1 VRSVTTALEVL
12 REASPVVAE
21 QVQRGELAVS
31 RAVKLLKAVPDKRKQ
46 TTIANKGKD
55 AIADALG
62 ENEPLEITEA
72 VKRLRDHVFSTIE
85 RYPKHG
91 LRLAPDHLRQVA
103 DEIDVGVKNG
113 HFPES
118 AAVVGKA
125 TAPEPDEP
133 ADGWCLICGSTAN
146 CDCAEKFGSPAE
158 VLGQRDVD
166 EPALVTCRYCHRQVE
181 PDEDGA
187 CPRCREP
194 DVDKDDAG
202 PAEIA
207 PPPQSSNRAAKGVGL
222 AHQAI
227 NALCGIPKTDGQRER
242 AFEMVADFIE
252 ANSPRASSS
261 AWQEAR
267 TLVSELG
274 ELVNQPAF
282 NVPIRSVKA
291 RVRKLHKILG
301 LEYGKGAKQ

>member
-1 VRSVTTALEVL
+1 MDSSAIAESRQTSLAVLADEINAHHQAAEAALNRGLE
-12 REASPVVAE
+12 EAHKC
-21 QVQRGELAVS
+21 GELLLEAKAACPHGTWQKWLADNFRGS
-31 RAVKLLKAVPDKRKQ
+31 TRSAQCYMRIANHWQEIEAKSADSALLSIDGAVKLLA
-46 TTIANKGKD
+46 A
-55 AIADALG
+55 
-62 ENEPLEITEA
+62 
-72 VKRLRDHVFSTIE
+72 
-85 RYPKHG
+85 PKPKEKPS
-91 LRLAPDHLRQVA
+91 APPA
-103 DEIDVGVKNG
+103 
-113 HFPES
+113 
-118 AAVVGKA
+118 
-125 TAPEPDEP
+125 APEPDEP
-133 ADGWCLICGSTAN
+133 AGGWCLICGSTTDCN
-146 CDCAEKFGSPAE
+146 CAEKFGSPAE

-166 EPALVTCRYCHRQVE
+166 EPAL
-181 PDEDGA
+181 
-187 CPRCREP
+187 
-194 DVDKDDAG
+194 

>member
-1 VRSVTTALEVL
+1 MDSSAIADRRQTSLAVLADEINAHHQAAEAALNRGLE
-12 REASPVVAE
+12 EAHKC
-21 QVQRGELAVS
+21 GELLLEAKAACPHGTWQKWLADNFRGS
-31 RAVKLLKAVPDKRKQ
+31 TRSAQCYMRIANHWQEIEAKNADSALLSIDGAVKLLA
-46 TTIANKGKD
+46 A
-55 AIADALG
+55 
-62 ENEPLEITEA
+62 
-72 VKRLRDHVFSTIE
+72 
-85 RYPKHG
+85 PKPKEKPS
-91 LRLAPDHLRQVA
+91 APPA
-103 DEIDVGVKNG
+103 
-113 HFPES
+113 
-118 AAVVGKA
+118 
-125 TAPEPDEP
+125 APEPDEP
-133 ADGWCLICGSTAN
+133 AGGWCLICGSTTDCN
-146 CDCAEKFGSPAE
+146 CAEKFGSPAE